1 MVERR
6 LPKPKVAGSNPVF
19 RSKETPPEPQ
29 TAAHRQRSFLF
40 HLTHRSGKRGS
51 PQDLLLPPVEGRG
64 GYKKA
69 RNTRADF
76 EPAGR
81 KISVSSNPV
90 FRSKETPPE
99 PQTAAHRQRSFL
111 FHLTHRSGKR
121 GSPQDLLLPPV
132 EGRGGYKKARNTRAD
147 FEPAGRKIS
156 VSSNPVFRSK
166 ETPPEPQTAAHRQ
179 RSFLFHLT
187 HRSGKRGSPQDLLLP
202 PVEGR
207 GGYKKARNT
216 RADFDPEGREIS
228 ASSNPVFRSIKF
240 PQNHRPQHPSRKPP
254 SQTSPTRIRFPTF
267 QRCAFSPRY
276 HPTFRR

>member
-29 TAAHRQRSFLF
+29 TAAPCQRSFLF

-76 EPAGR
+76 ESHRTKNQCEFEPRFPLKGNSPRTTDRSTPARGL
-81 KISVSSNPV
+81 
-90 FRSKETPPE
+90 
-99 PQTAAHRQRSFL
+99 FL

-147 FEPAGRKIS
+147 FESLRTKNQCEFEPRFPLIGNSPRATDRSTLPA
-156 VSSNPVFRSK
+156 VFFYS
-166 ETPPEPQTAAHRQ
+166 T
-179 RSFLFHLT
+179 
-187 HRSGKRGSPQDLLLP
+187 
-202 PVEGR
+202 
-207 GGYKKARNT
+207 
-216 RADFDPEGREIS
+216 
-228 ASSNPVFRSIKF
+228 
-240 PQNHRPQHPSRKPP
+240 SRCPY
-254 SQTSPTRIRFPTF
+254 TSFPTF
-267 QRCAFSPRY
+267 TAAGRDILIFCVSSLREIQGAECNNRHCPPLAIDN
-276 HPTFRR
+276 